1 MDEHPS
7 LQVDLLKSEFII
19 AIVAAFLGRLLILV
33 VCCFW
38 CCKTSH
44 RKKERFERRNSIRMS
59 KSSLGSRSLAS
70 VASTGFTDIN
80 YRRRIMAQHNKNHS
94 TGTIMSS
101 ASYSGTMQGT
111 AQRPSTANANMNPR
125 GVVGSYDSL
134 AKDGLNS
141 TGKLAYFKQWLILLH
156 PHSILTN
163 HMIYHDFNFQL
174 KKISIHHL
182 MHTKGLAVTPQIQWE
197 VHTML
202 QEPSAVISP
211 RTESILPME
220 EHSLTCTRFTMPATI
235 TTRMVPRTKETITA
249 ARSLCKEIWY
259 QTSM

>member
-1 MDEHPS
+1 M
-7 LQVDLLKSEFII
+7 
-19 AIVAAFLGRLLILV
+19 
-33 VCCFW
+33 CFVFYF
-38 CCKTSH
+38 KQTSH

-141 TGKLAYFKQWLILLH
+141 TGKLTYSAIQFDGANKLH
-156 PHSILTN
+156 S
-163 HMIYHDFNFQL
+163 YE
-174 KKISIHHL
+174 
-182 MHTKGLAVTPQIQWE
+182 A
-197 VHTML
+197 
-202 QEPSAVISP
+202 
-211 RTESILPME
+211 
-220 EHSLTCTRFTMPATI
+220 
-235 TTRMVPRTKETITA
+235 
-249 ARSLCKEIWY
+249 
-259 QTSM
+259 

>member
-1 MDEHPS
+1 M
-7 LQVDLLKSEFII
+7 
-19 AIVAAFLGRLLILV
+19 
-33 VCCFW
+33 CFVFYF
-38 CCKTSH
+38 KQTSH

-141 TGKLAYFKQWLILLH
+141 TGKLTYFKHWLIGLIKHHLY
-156 PHSILTN
+156 S
-163 HMIYHDFNFQL
+163 HMIYHDSNFQL
-174 KKISIHHL
+174 KKISIHHS
-182 MHTKGLAVTPQIQWE
+182 MHTKVLAVIPQIQWE
-197 VHTML
+197 VLTML
-202 QEPSAVISP
+202 QEPLVVISH

-220 EHSLTCTRFTMPATI
+220 EHLLTCTRFTMPAII
-235 TTRMVPRTKETITA
+235 TTQMGPHTKETPTVV
-249 ARSLCKEIWY
+249 RSLCKEIWY
-259 QTSM
+259 QTLM

>member
-1 MDEHPS
+1 M
-7 LQVDLLKSEFII
+7 
-19 AIVAAFLGRLLILV
+19 
-33 VCCFW
+33 CFVFYF
-38 CCKTSH
+38 KQTSH

-141 TGKLAYFKQWLILLH
+141 TGKLTYFKQW
-156 PHSILTN
+156 
-163 HMIYHDFNFQL
+163 MI
-174 KKISIHHL
+174 
-182 MHTKGLAVTPQIQWE
+182 
-197 VHTML
+197 
-202 QEPSAVISP
+202 
-211 RTESILPME
+211 
-220 EHSLTCTRFTMPATI
+220 C
-235 TTRMVPRTKETITA
+235 
-249 ARSLCKEIWY
+249 
-259 QTSM
+259 

>member
-1 MDEHPS
+1 M
-7 LQVDLLKSEFII
+7 
-19 AIVAAFLGRLLILV
+19 
-33 VCCFW
+33 CFVFYF
-38 CCKTSH
+38 KQTSH

-111 AQRPSTANANMNPR
+111 TQRPSTANANMNPR

-141 TGKLAYFKQWLILLH
+141 TGKLTYFKHWLIGQMTFLS
-156 PHSILTN
+156 SI
-163 HMIYHDFNFQL
+163 IY
-174 KKISIHHL
+174 I
-182 MHTKGLAVTPQIQWE
+182 
-197 VHTML
+197 
-202 QEPSAVISP
+202 VI
-211 RTESILPME
+211 
-220 EHSLTCTRFTMPATI
+220 
-235 TTRMVPRTKETITA
+235 
-249 ARSLCKEIWY
+249 
-259 QTSM
+259 

>member
-1 MDEHPS
+1 M
-7 LQVDLLKSEFII
+7 
-19 AIVAAFLGRLLILV
+19 
-33 VCCFW
+33 CFVFYF
-38 CCKTSH
+38 KQTSH

-111 AQRPSTANANMNPR
+111 TQRPSTANANMNPR

-141 TGKLAYFKQWLILLH
+141 TGK
-156 PHSILTN
+156 
-163 HMIYHDFNFQL
+163 
-174 KKISIHHL
+174 
-182 MHTKGLAVTPQIQWE
+182 
-197 VHTML
+197 
-202 QEPSAVISP
+202 P
-211 RTESILPME
+211 RK
-220 EHSLTCTRFTMPATI
+220 
-235 TTRMVPRTKETITA
+235 PRDKETQNI
-249 ARSLCKEIWY
+249 SFLSSIIYIVIWY
-259 QTSM
+259 IMILIFSWRRSPFIIRCIPRVWPSFHKSNGKCSQCFRNPW

>member
-1 MDEHPS
+1 M
-7 LQVDLLKSEFII
+7 
-19 AIVAAFLGRLLILV
+19 
-33 VCCFW
+33 CFVFYF
-38 CCKTSH
+38 KQTSH

-141 TGKLAYFKQWLILLH
+141 TGKPRKPRDKETQTLIYFILIKHHLY
-156 PHSILTN
+156 S
-163 HMIYHDFNFQL
+163 HMIYHDSNFQL
-174 KKISIHHL
+174 KKISIHHS
-182 MHTKGLAVTPQIQWE
+182 MHTKVLAVIPQIQWE

-202 QEPSAVISP
+202 QEPSVVISP

-220 EHSLTCTRFTMPATI
+220 EHLLTCTRFTMPAII
-235 TTRMVPRTKETITA
+235 TTQMGPHTKETPTVV
-249 ARSLCKEIWY
+249 RSLCKEIWY
-259 QTSM
+259 QTLM

>member
-19 AIVAAFLGRLLILV
+19 AIVAAFLGILLILV

-141 TGKLAYFKQWLILLH
+141 TGKLTYFKHWLIGQMSFLL
-156 PHSILTN
+156 SI
-163 HMIYHDFNFQL
+163 IY
-174 KKISIHHL
+174 I
-182 MHTKGLAVTPQIQWE
+182 V
-197 VHTML
+197 
-202 QEPSAVISP
+202 
-211 RTESILPME
+211 
-220 EHSLTCTRFTMPATI
+220 
-235 TTRMVPRTKETITA
+235 
-249 ARSLCKEIWY
+249 
-259 QTSM
+259 